1 MKMLVGHIGMSR
13 DETRVLSGHR
23 VLAGRMEFP
32 HHQGDSQE
40 RRTLPCNQLTP
51 RVMAGHTGMSSD
63 ETRVLSGHRVL
74 AGRMEFPHH

>member
-1 MKMLVGHIGMSR
+1 MLAGHTEMSR

-32 HHQGDSQE
+32 HHKCDLQE

-51 RVMAGHTGMSSD
+51 RVLAGHTGMSRD
-63 ETRVLSGHRVL
+63 DTRVLSGHRVL
-74 AGRMEFPHH
+74 ADRMEFLHH